1 MDRHQLAHLLAH
13 SHPNMNSTRT
23 DARTAPADNLCH
35 QSQSQ
40 SLSPRQK
47 FQSRIRTLSQESTSH
62 SRNASLAPYSP
73 ASSTCP
79 SPSPSPT
86 FNGYRYSDSARPGER
101 RAQNEP
107 QFITEEREA
116 WARPSPSATRRGRI
130 PPSEDAFVLQPPQD
144 PSPVQQPRKYQR
156 ELRPFAPS
164 LQSPDINERPK
175 TSRGSKF
182 GFSHIPTDDED
193 LQSKTP
199 ALRKAA

>member
-79 SPSPSPT
+79 SPPPHPPSTATDTVIPPDPEKDVLKMNPNSSP
-86 FNGYRYSDSARPGER
+86 RSARHGHDHPR
-101 RAQNEP
+101 QLHDV
-107 QFITEEREA
+107 
-116 WARPSPSATRRGRI
+116 
-130 PPSEDAFVLQPPQD
+130 DAFHPP
-144 PSPVQQPRKYQR
+144 RT
-156 ELRPFAPS
+156 LLFFS
-164 LQSPDINERPK
+164 LPK
-175 TSRGSKF
+175 TRVL
-182 GFSHIPTDDED
+182 FSNRVNTSE
-193 LQSKTP
+193 S
-199 ALRKAA
+199 